1 MSTPVS
7 EPEIDALVQPY
18 RAMFAWVNFDTQ
30 FLPSGPHSQARTF
43 HVPGEPRYTGYL
55 LIQAQDVESGSHA
68 IGINGQDLPSF
79 DLVPDATS
87 GHWKVWDGSG
97 PSRLSDTGHKQD
109 RDPSRRQRQFHHRQR
124 CRSLARTGLA
134 RSSTRRSPRVTP
146 TGSCLAAPFVPP
158 A

>member
-1 MSTPVS
+1 MSTLVS

-68 IGINGQDLPSF
+68 IAINGQDLPSF

-87 GHWKVWDGSG
+87 GHWKVWM
-97 PSRLSDTGHKQD
+97 D
-109 RDPSRRQRQFHHRQR
+109 R
-124 CRSLARTGLA
+124 
-134 RSSTRRSPRVTP
+134 
-146 TGSCLAAPFVPP
+146 VPP
-158 A
+158 GYLTQGTNRIEIRLVGNDSFTIANVAVHWRELV